1 MKFGYYQ
8 PNEYNGSFDYVTSS
22 EIILKGKSTFDP
34 KGIFSEIIWP
44 HSNEIRFTKLAAIDL
59 SSTGIFLQPKL
70 YETIK
75 NRQKKLYEGLNG
87 TYIALDPDSN
97 TFVESDEDNGIRGY
111 KLLNEII
118 KNLDKYSKA
127 VNPLIFEIIKNYKE
141 KIFIQSIFVLPPS
154 LRDIQIVE
162 GRIQSTTPLN
172 SAYQNL
178 IRYSNRT
185 SMSASKILKTNL
197 STVDLYKILKIQ
209 NLINEIYSYSKE
221 MLKSKEGFIRQNV
234 LAKRIDFSA
243 RAVIAVNP
251 KLPLDKVQLPYKMV
265 MKLME
270 PFIGHYIFKSQDNI
284 DKFRQAAGELIT
296 EASFH
301 KYTSKLKNG
310 HGAKPAMDII
320 KAIIDKFIIN
330 KYPVLLKRDPSLHQT
345 SWQAFEFTCTDDS
358 VIYISPMIVQG
369 FNADFD
375 GDQMAATIPLTIE
388 AQREVQEKMTNRFTR
403 PGSGGL
409 ETPAS
414 QDIVLGMFM
423 LTQEQNGPMSNQKYG
438 DIDLKSLKINNQIT
452 FNTNVRYSGSL
463 GTMQMTYGNYIYNM
477 LFRAVLDQPYIGVVN
492 KKVLNKHLDLAR
504 RKLSP
509 KLFVML
515 TQKLVE
521 LAAYAGNLYPIS
533 IAPDELDVPADIIN
547 LKNKILEQEDYL
559 TAESRIKK
567 EVLPKLKKYLKS
579 IKSGLYYMAESGAR
593 GSWSDI
599 EQILIAKGY
608 IADGTGKILTEP
620 IKSSFAEGLKP
631 QEVLQM
637 GSAAA
642 KGTQDR
648 SVGTQKTGALERE
661 LVFAAQNAVIAGNN
675 CGTTKFLEIKV
686 ESSAI
691 ASSLRYRFTKEFGLV
706 TDDNYEKLIGKTVN
720 VRSPIFCTDRK
731 GICEKCYGT
740 LWKTLKSKNV
750 GIIAGQSIGERGT
763 QLIMKTFH
771 TGGKAEST
779 ADRTPYLADKY
790 PDVSKFIKQ
799 IKQKYIAVEDMILE
813 FDSKLISIKYTDD
826 TLFIKDGVFKVCD
839 ANHENCIE
847 IDFEQFDIKFGIEIT
862 IDSTMEVDNSIYRY
876 PVSKGDSFGVLIFTQ
891 EDLSTQVKYISNLLH
906 GQIYQDDFLKLHGQL
921 MNIYANVGVLSA
933 HIEIIL
939 AQMMRSKKLPA
950 IPWRL
955 AQTDDY
961 IITSIKNVIFFE
973 SPTLAVGFQDI
984 SKALDYALI
993 REQSGVPHTAGPLEK
1008 FALDQI
1014 EPDSKISDYLK

>member
-1 MKFGYYQ
+1 MKFGYFQ
-8 PNEYNGSFDYVTSS
+8 PNDYPGKFEYVTSPD
-22 EIILKGKSTFDP
+22 IILKGKSTFDP

-44 HSNEIRFTKLAAIDL
+44 HSDEIRFTKLAAIDL
-59 SSTGIFLQPKL
+59 SSTGIFIQPKM

-75 NRQKKLYEGLNG
+75 NRQKKLYEGING
-87 TYIALDPDSN
+87 TYIKLDPETDS
-97 TFVESDEDNGIRGY
+97 FVESNEDEGLRGY

-118 KNLDKYSKA
+118 NNLDKYSKA
-127 VNPLIFEIIKNYKE
+127 VNPLIFEIIKTYKE

-178 IRYSNRT
+178 IRYSNKTRV
-185 SMSASKILKTNL
+185 SASKILKTNL

-209 NLINEIYSYSKE
+209 NLINEIYDFEKQ

-251 KLPLDKVQLPYKMV
+251 KLPLDQVQLPYKMV

-270 PFIGHYIFKSQDNI
+270 PFIGHYIFKSQDNV

-296 EASFH
+296 ESTFH

-310 HGAKPAMDII
+310 HGSKEAMDII

-345 SWQAFEFTCTDDS
+345 SWQAFSFTCTDDP
-358 VIYISPMIVQG
+358 VIYISPLIVQG

-414 QDIVLGMFM
+414 QDVVLGAFIM
-423 LTQEQNGPMSNQKYG
+423 TQEQNGPLSNQKYG
-438 DIDLKSLKINNQIT
+438 DIDLKSLKINNQIS
-452 FNTNVRYSGSL
+452 FNTIVNYSGSL
-463 GTMQMTYGNYIYNM
+463 GTVQMPYGNYIYNM
-477 LFRAVLDQPYIGVVN
+477 LFRAVLDKPYVGVVN

-509 KLFVML
+509 KLFVKL
-515 TQKLVE
+515 NEKLVE
-521 LAAYAGNLYPIS
+521 LTGYADNLYPIT
-533 IAPDELDVPADIIN
+533 IFPDELDVPADIIK

-559 TAESRIKK
+559 TAEVRIKK
-567 EVLPKLKKYLKS
+567 EVMPKLKKYLKS
-579 IKSGLYYMAESGAR
+579 IKSGFYYMAESGAR

-599 EQILIAKGY
+599 EQLLIAKGY
-608 IADGTGKILTEP
+608 IADGTGKILTTP

-661 LVFAAQNAVIAGNN
+661 LVFAAQNSVIAGNN
-675 CGTTKFLEIKV
+675 CGTTNFLEV
-686 ESSAI
+686 EVTSNNI

-706 TDDNYEKLIGKTVN
+706 TDDNYEKLVGKTVH
-720 VRSPIFCTDRK
+720 VRSPIYCTDKK

-740 LWKTLKSKNV
+740 LWKTLKSRNV

-790 PDVSKFIKQ
+790 PEITKYIKQ
-799 IKQKYIAVEDMILE
+799 VKQKYISASDIIME
-813 FDSKLISIKYTDD
+813 FDSKLIDIKYSNNTV
-826 TLFIKDGVFKVCD
+826 FIKDGVFKVCD
-839 ANHENCIE
+839 SNHENCIE
-847 IDFEQFDIKFGIEIT
+847 IDFNQFDINFGIEVS
-862 IDSTMEVDNSIYRY
+862 IDNTMEVENSKYIYSI
-876 PVSKGDSFGVLIFTQ
+876 PSGTEFGVLIFTQ

-906 GQIYQDDFLKLHGQL
+906 GQIYQDDYKKLYDQL
-921 MNIYANVGVLSA
+921 LSIYANVGVLSA
-933 HIEIIL
+933 HVEIIL
-939 AQMMRSKKLPA
+939 SQMMRSKKLPA

-955 AQTDDY
+955 AQTEDY
-961 IITSIKNVIFFE
+961 IITSIKNVVFFE

-984 SKALDYALI
+984 SKALDYAII
-993 REQSGVPHTAGPLEK
+993 REQSGVPHNPGPLEK
-1008 FALDQI
+1008 FALNQI